1 MDLSKKHALW
11 RKPKH
16 HLDADSSSD
25 HVHWIELF
33 YDLAHVVSIF
43 VLGNFLSHHLG
54 FTGFAIFAA
63 LFTVIWFAW
72 FDLSLFNSI
81 YVSTDIQHRYI
92 MAAQIITIMIMSS
105 AIVHIDGAGW
115 SYFAIGYAI
124 NRAIMSLL
132 YYRAKTVGDSE
143 TCLPGRM
150 SRNFAIGSAIFFVSA
165 FLPAPYNYL
174 AFSAGMLALAL
185 LYVAPKVG
193 VLYSERFL
201 PRFGHMAERFALLL
215 LIVAGEG
222 FFKLVITLADKG
234 IDNVVGDVF
243 VNYAFGGLSIF
254 LLCWIYFDFVG
265 NGKPRDN
272 EPKTLVKWTVAHL
285 FLMLSSVTIGVALS
299 AEVKIGFM
307 DQYPFKYALIGC
319 LGLATYLYC
328 LLKIQEVIEIRTAHR
343 FATAKVR
350 YIGITLCFVTLAVV
364 SFVPSIIGN
373 AVWGLALFSQIF
385 IPVRTAFRTLTQEA
399 MQETA
404 KEANQERD

>member
-16 HLDADSSSD
+16 HLDADTSSD

-43 VLGNFLSHHLG
+43 VLGNFLSDHLG
-54 FTGFAIFAA
+54 VTGFLVFAA

-92 MAAQIITIMIMSS
+92 MAAQIVTIMIMSS
-105 AIVHIDGAGW
+105 SIVHIDGAGW
-115 SYFAIGYAI
+115 AYFAIGYAI
-124 NRAIMSLL
+124 NRGIMALL
-132 YYRAKTVGDSE
+132 YYRAKTLEQVE
-143 TCLPGRM
+143 VCLPSRM
-150 SRNFAIGSAIFFVSA
+150 ARNFTLGAVIFLISA

-174 AFSAGMLALAL
+174 AFGVGMLVLAG
-185 LYVAPKVG
+185 LYVAPKIG
-193 VLYSERFL
+193 VLYSDRFL

-222 FFKLVITLADKG
+222 FFKLVITLAEKG

-265 NGKPRDN
+265 NGKPRDTK
-272 EPKTLVKWTVAHL
+272 PRTLVKWTIAHL
-285 FLMLSSVTIGVALS
+285 VLMLSSVTISVALS
-299 AEVKIGFM
+299 AEVKVGFM
-307 DQYPFKYALIGC
+307 DQFPFKYSVLGC

-328 LLKIQEVIEIRTAHR
+328 LLKIQEVIELRTAHR
-343 FATAKVR
+343 FGTAKVR
-350 YIGITLCFVTLAVV
+350 YIGIALCFVTLAIV
-364 SFVPSIIGN
+364 SFVPSFVGN
-373 AVWGLALFSQIF
+373 TVWGLALFSQIF
-385 IPVRTAFRTLTQEA
+385 IPVRTAFKTLT
-399 MQETA
+399 
-404 KEANQERD
+404 KEAEQGED

>member
-1 MDLSKKHALW
+1 MDLSGKHPLW

-16 HLDADSSSD
+16 HLDTDSSSD

-54 FTGFAIFAA
+54 FSGFAIFAA

-81 YVSTDIQHRYI
+81 YVSTDVQHRYI

-115 SYFAIGYAI
+115 VYFAIGYAI

-132 YYRAKTVGDSE
+132 YFRANTVEDSE
-143 TCLPGRM
+143 TCLPNRM
-150 SRNFAIGSAIFFVSA
+150 SRNFAISSVIFFISA
-165 FLPAPYNYL
+165 FLPAP
-174 AFSAGMLALAL
+174 FSYIVFAAGMIVLAV
-185 LYVAPKVG
+185 LYVSPKIG
-193 VLYSERFL
+193 ALYSKRFL

-222 FFKLVITLADKG
+222 FFKLVITLAEKG
-234 IDNVVGDVF
+234 IDDVVGDVF

-254 LLCWIYFDFVG
+254 VLCWIYFDFVG

-272 EPKTLVKWTVAHL
+272 EPETLIKWTIAHL
-285 FLMLSSVTIGVALS
+285 FLMLSAVTIGVALS

-319 LGLATYLYC
+319 FGLAAYLYC
-328 LLKIQEVIEIRTAHR
+328 LLQIQNVIELRTAHR

-350 YIGITLCFVTLAVV
+350 YIGIALCFVTLTIV
-364 SFVPSIIGN
+364 SFVPSIVAN
-373 AVWGLALFSQIF
+373 VVWGAALFSQIV
-385 IPVRTAFRTLTQEA
+385 IPVRTAFKTLTQETE
-399 MQETA
+399 QEA
-404 KEANQERD
+404 GQ

>member
-1 MDLSKKHALW
+1 MDLSPKHPLW

-16 HLDADSSSD
+16 HLDTDSSND

-54 FTGFAIFAA
+54 FGGFVIFAA

-81 YVSTDIQHRYI
+81 YVSTDVQHRYI
-92 MAAQIITIMIMSS
+92 MAAQIVTIMIMSS

-115 SYFAIGYAI
+115 AYFSIGYAI

-132 YYRAKTVGDSE
+132 YFRAKTVEDNE
-143 TCLPGRM
+143 TCLPSRM
-150 SRNFAIGSAIFFVSA
+150 SRNFAIGSVIFFISA
-165 FLPAPYNYL
+165 FLPAPYSHMVF
-174 AFSAGMLALAL
+174 AAGMVILAAL
-185 LYVAPKVG
+185 YAAPKVG
-193 VLYSERFL
+193 VLYSKRFL

-222 FFKLVITLADKG
+222 FFKLVITLAEKG

-243 VNYAFGGLSIF
+243 VNYAYGGLSIF
-254 LLCWIYFDFVG
+254 VLCWIYFDFVG
-265 NGKPRDN
+265 NGKPRDH
-272 EPKTLVKWTVAHL
+272 EPKTLVKWTISHL
-285 FLMLSSVTIGVALS
+285 FLMLSAVMIGVALS

-328 LLKIQEVIEIRTAHR
+328 LLQIQNVIELRTAHR

-350 YIGITLCFVTLAVV
+350 YIGIALCFVTLAIV
-364 SFVPSIIGN
+364 SFVPSIVAN
-373 AVWGLALFSQIF
+373 VMWGAALFSQIL
-385 IPVRTAFRTLTQEA
+385 IPVRTAFKILTQEA
-399 MQETA
+399 KQEA
-404 KEANQERD
+404 GQ

>member
-1 MDLSKKHALW
+1 MDLSQKHPLW

-16 HLDADSSSD
+16 HLDADSSND

-54 FTGFAIFAA
+54 FSGFAIFAA
-63 LFTVIWFAW
+63 LFTVIWVAW

-81 YVSTDIQHRYI
+81 YVSTDVQHRYI

-115 SYFAIGYAI
+115 AYFAIGYAI

-132 YYRAKTVGDSE
+132 YFRAKTVEDSE
-143 TCLPGRM
+143 TCLPSRM
-150 SRNFAIGSAIFFVSA
+150 SRNFAIGSVIFFISA
-165 FLPAPYNYL
+165 FLPAPYSYMVF
-174 AFSAGMLALAL
+174 AAGMVVLAA

-193 VLYSERFL
+193 VLYSKRFL
-201 PRFGHMAERFALLL
+201 PRFGHMAERFVLLL

-222 FFKLVITLADKG
+222 FFKLVITLAEKG
-234 IDNVVGDVF
+234 IDDVVGDVF

-254 LLCWIYFDFVG
+254 VLCWIYFDFVG

-272 EPKTLVKWTVAHL
+272 EPKTFIKWTVAHL
-285 FLMLSSVTIGVALS
+285 FLMLSAVMIGVALS
-299 AEVKIGFM
+299 AEVKISFM

-328 LLKIQEVIEIRTAHR
+328 LLQIQNVIELRTAHR

-350 YIGITLCFVTLAVV
+350 YIGIALCFVTLAIV
-364 SFVPSIIGN
+364 SFVPSIVAN
-373 AVWGLALFSQIF
+373 VVWGAALFSQIL
-385 IPVRTAFRTLTQEA
+385 IPVRTAFKTLTEEA
-399 MQETA
+399 EQ
-404 KEANQERD
+404 

>member
-1 MDLSKKHALW
+1 MDLAKKHALW
-11 RKPKH
+11 RKPRH
-16 HLDADSSSD
+16 HLDADASND

-43 VLGNFLSHHLG
+43 VLGNYLSHHLG
-54 FTGFAIFAA
+54 FTGIAVFAA

-72 FDLSLFNSI
+72 FDLSLFNSL

-105 AIVHIDGAGW
+105 SIVHIDDAGW
-115 SYFAIGYAI
+115 RYFAIGYAI

-132 YYRAKTVGDSE
+132 FYRAKTVDDVE
-143 TCLPGRM
+143 TCLP
-150 SRNFAIGSAIFFVSA
+150 SRLSKNFAVGSVIFLVSA
-165 FLPAPYNYL
+165 FLPASYSYL
-174 AFSAGMLALAL
+174 VFGLGMVVLAA
-185 LYVAPKVG
+185 LYVAPKIG
-193 VLYSERFL
+193 VLYNERFV

-222 FFKLVITLADKG
+222 FFKLVITLAEKG

-254 LLCWIYFDFVG
+254 VLCWIYFDFVG
-265 NGKPRDN
+265 NGKPRDH
-272 EPKTLVKWTVAHL
+272 EPKTLVKWTISHL
-285 FLMLSSVTIGVALS
+285 FLMLSAVMIGVALS
-299 AEVKIGFM
+299 AEVKISFM

-328 LLKIQEVIEIRTAHR
+328 LLQIQNVIELRTAHR

-350 YIGITLCFVTLAVV
+350 YIGIALCFVTLAIV
-364 SFVPSIIGN
+364 SFVPSIVAN
-373 AVWGLALFSQIF
+373 VMWGAALFSQIL
-385 IPVRTAFRTLTQEA
+385 IPVRTAFEILTQEA
-399 MQETA
+399 KQEA
-404 KEANQERD
+404 GQ